1 MPFLGERMDR
11 TLQRESKRLS
21 AEGYDRASSMWDR
34 HFVAATREIRERLIE
49 TAGLRPGDRV
59 LDVGTGTGA
68 AAFLAAKRVGRTG
81 FVLGIDMSE
90 GMLGKARTNAARR
103 GFTNVRFRRMDATAP
118 RLPDDSFDAVISSFG
133 TPEGVYDGR
142 LVFREWYR
150 ILRPGGRLCFVDAA
164 WGQVVDPI
172 RDRPLAHFRANNPS
186 PALAA
191 RRRLLNRIREER
203 KHLPCI
209 DADDPRKV
217 KRFMETVG
225 FRDVHIT
232 TRRFLGTFPSA
243 RTVLNIVLAIDVG
256 DEYAEMS
263 REARAGF
270 RREVLRALHPP
281 ESSEGLRLAVKPVFF
296 FGRKAPR

>member
-1 MPFLGERMDR
+1 MGR

-21 AEGYDRASSMWDR
+21 AEGYDRASATWDR
-34 HFVAATREIRERLIE
+34 HFVAATGEIRERLIE
-49 TAGLRPGDRV
+49 AAGLRAGDRV

-90 GMLGKARTNAARR
+90 GMLGTARAKAARR
-103 GFTNVRFRRMDATAP
+103 GLTNVRFRRMDATAP

-142 LVFREWYR
+142 MVFRQWHR
-150 ILRPGGRLCFVDAA
+150 ILKPRGRLCFVDAA

-172 RDRPLAHFRANNPS
+172 RDRALADFRTKNPS

-191 RRRLLNRIREER
+191 RRRLLNRTREDE
-203 KHLPCI
+203 KDLPGI
-209 DADDPRKV
+209 NAEDPQKV
-217 KRFMETVG
+217 KRLMETAG

-270 RREVLRALHPP
+270 RREFLRAFHPH
-281 ESSEGLRLAVKPVFF
+281 ESSEGLRLAVRTVLF